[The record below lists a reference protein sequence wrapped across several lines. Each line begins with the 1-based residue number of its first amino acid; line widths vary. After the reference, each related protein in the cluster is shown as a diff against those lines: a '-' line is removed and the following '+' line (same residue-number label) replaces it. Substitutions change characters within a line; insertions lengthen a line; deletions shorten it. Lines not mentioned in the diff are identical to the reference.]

1 MLFIIFTQYMYR
13 LVAVLDVHIFFWCLP
28 IYPTF
33 ENQVFYLP
41 FCYVKK
47 VHEKYFNK
55 CKKISNIC
63 FKVISFLTFLK
74 FYTYIFV
81 NVFSL
86 LFTPR
91 YCIKNICFYVFIF
104 KNKLSIC
111 IKRPPFKKLI
121 SHFKIYFYI
130 LNQNTSKY
138 LFLNIFFFKMKKRQ
152 DIPG

>member
-1 MLFIIFTQYMYR
+1 MYR

-63 FKVISFLTFLK
+63 FS
-74 FYTYIFV
+74 YIFS
-81 NVFSL
+81 NFSKVL
-86 LFTPR
+86 
-91 YCIKNICFYVFIF
+91 YIYIC
-104 KNKLSIC
+104 
-111 IKRPPFKKLI
+111 
-121 SHFKIYFYI
+121 
-130 LNQNTSKY
+130 
-138 LFLNIFFFKMKKRQ
+138 
-152 DIPG
+152 